1 MSNLFLFLLFL
12 GVSVLAG
19 VRDFRH
25 GMFEVW
31 LLLPCLVGLVAYS
44 FFYGVVWLDWAVVT
58 AVFSLLFL
66 SGALF
71 FSGFLSLGDI
81 VLALEWIL
89 VFSALGFNPWLTL
102 ATVIVSSWIYVLL
115 WKFFSSRDEV
125 YLVPGLATGFILAAV
140 IL

>member
-1 MSNLFLFLLFL
+1 
-12 GVSVLAG
+12 VAVAAG

-31 LLLPCLVGLVAYS
+31 LLLPCLAGLVAYS
-44 FFYGVVWLDWAVVT
+44 FFYGVVWLDWAVVS

-102 ATVIVSSWIYVLL
+102 AVVVATSWSYTLL
-115 WKFFSSRDEV
+115 WKFFSSRSDV
-125 YLVPGLATGFILAAV
+125 HLVPSLATGFFLAAV